1 MKADIKNY
9 KPHQSVSITINGIKN
24 KLSRSN
30 SPYYNQHTH
39 FTYLL
44 SGENIKTLSISLSKG
59 HYDLKNIKTYSLNK
73 EVIENR
79 NKEVDSLNIQKGK
92 DVLKGSI
99 NVKNDG
105 YFITRIPYDRGYTI
119 YIDGK
124 VVKSEIVNEAFLGCP
139 INQGKHK
146 IQIKFTP
153 TGYRLG
159 FILSYFGF
167 MVIFI
172 NYIIERRRK
181 NEG

>member
-1 MKADIKNY
+1 M
-9 KPHQSVSITINGIKN
+9 GLKN

-92 DVLKGSI
+92 DVFKRI
-99 NVKNDG
+99 N
-105 YFITRIPYDRGYTI
+105 
-119 YIDGK
+119 
-124 VVKSEIVNEAFLGCP
+124 
-139 INQGKHK
+139 
-146 IQIKFTP
+146 
-153 TGYRLG
+153 
-159 FILSYFGF
+159 
-167 MVIFI
+167 
-172 NYIIERRRK
+172 
-181 NEG
+181 